1 MNPTPSPLVHR
12 LSLARRWVRV
22 VAWASNGCFGLSLLV
37 LAYASLRLRHDDLIT
52 APSAIDTALPLVALT
67 TASFIFPIALLST
80 LTLVR
85 VPPPR

>member
-1 MNPTPSPLVHR
+1 MDPSSSPLVHR

-22 VAWASNGCFGLSLLV
+22 VAWASNGIFGMALLV
-37 LAYASLRLRHDDLIT
+37 LAYASLRLGHDDLTIV
-52 APSAIDTALPLVALT
+52 PSAIDTALPLVALT
-67 TASFIFPIALLST
+67 VASLVFPIALLST